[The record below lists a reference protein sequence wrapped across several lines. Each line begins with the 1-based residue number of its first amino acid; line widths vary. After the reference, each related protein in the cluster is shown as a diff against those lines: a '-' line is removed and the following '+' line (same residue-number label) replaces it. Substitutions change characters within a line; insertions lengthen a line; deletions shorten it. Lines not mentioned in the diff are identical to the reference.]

1 MKRNKIHK
9 IINSI
14 IAITQK
20 FAYTVQKSNT
30 FVALKSFIW
39 KSRKVNATTMVWCF
53 VAILSLITLFVD
65 SENHTRAQQQLK
77 TAQISLEEKE
87 NKISLYQDEL
97 ATVKEDLKSAVSS
110 NKELQQSLDDVS
122 GELAAVNKTLNDL
135 KSSEYKLVYMGK
147 FKLTHYC
154 VEKRKHI
161 CGTGSGITATGTKVT
176 AGRTVAVD
184 PRSIPYGTQIYIE
197 GYGWRIA
204 EDCGSAVKNNHID
217 IAVDAHSQAMTMG
230 TKNGGVW
237 VLVKKS

>member
-39 KSRKVNATTMVWCF
+39 KSRKVDATTMAWCF

-97 ATVKEDLKSAVSS
+97 ATVKQDLESAVGS
-110 NKELQQSLDDVS
+110 NKELQQSLDDM
-122 GELAAVNKTLNDL
+122 GDELAAANKTLNDL

-176 AGRTVAVD
+176 AGRTIAVD
-184 PRSIPYGTQIYIE
+184 PTVIPYGTQVYIE
-197 GYGWRIA
+197 GYGWRVA
-204 EDCGSAVKNNHID
+204 EDCGGQVKSKQID
-217 IAVDAHSQAMTMG
+217 IAVNTHSKALSMG
-230 TKNGGVW
+230 TQSGDVW
-237 VLVKKS
+237 FLIKKS